1 MKTIFAYNRHYIMYM
16 ENFLLG
22 IGKRIKKIRKEK
34 KLTISQLATGA
45 SVSNGLI
52 SRIENGRTIPSL
64 PVLLEIINSLDID
77 ASHFFE
83 GIESYTNEKFI
94 HITPDL
100 QQTIE
105 KENESVGFTY
115 KHIFNKSLST
125 FGFEAVILTIQPGSK
140 RDKVITDAWEY
151 KYIISGECTYI
162 IDDQEV
168 TVKEGDSLYFNGR
181 HPHVPINNSDSSC
194 SMLVLYFY
202 SDSGNN

>member
-1 MKTIFAYNRHYIMYM
+1 M

-34 KLTISQLATGA
+34 KLTINQLANEA

-64 PVLLEIINSLDID
+64 PVLLEIISSLHID

-83 GIESYTNEKFI
+83 GIENYTNEKFI
-94 HITPDL
+94 HITPDN
-100 QQTIE
+100 QQVIE

-115 KHIFNKSLST
+115 KHIFNKSLNT
-125 FGFEAVILTIQPGSK
+125 FGFEAVILTVDPGSK
-140 RDKVITDAWEY
+140 RDTVITDAWEY
-151 KYIISGECTYI
+151 KYVISGECTYI

-168 TVKEGDSLYFNGR
+168 TVREGDSLYFNGR
-181 HPHVPINNSDSSC
+181 HPHVPVNRSNDKC
-194 SMLVLYFY
+194 TMLVLYFY
-202 SDSGNN
+202 SDSSNG